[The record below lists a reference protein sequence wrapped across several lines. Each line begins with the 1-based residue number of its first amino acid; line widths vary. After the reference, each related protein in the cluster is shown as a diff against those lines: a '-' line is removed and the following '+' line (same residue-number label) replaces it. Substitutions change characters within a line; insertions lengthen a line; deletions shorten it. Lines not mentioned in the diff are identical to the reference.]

1 MVCICEV
8 KSILKSNSGS
18 RVGRPIDNRPQADS
32 LPYRIALIL
41 AMAWGAAAA
50 DLPYYAVA
58 SGDGGAWPAILG
70 SVGFERHGV
79 EGSRV
84 VVAGG
89 AAAAGDWA
97 KRVEGGTIVILEGAS
112 PLAESFGFRAT
123 TERVRAGRPSDV
135 HNPGMAII
143 WQARLDVPVFET
155 PSGAIVF
162 ARDEWSRAA
171 LEAGVRIGRGAVLWT
186 AVSPG
191 QRGYERFPY
200 LLQALIDL
208 GLEMPYRSARLWAFF
223 DSAYRSRAD
232 LDYFATRWRKAGI
245 SALHVAAWHF
255 FEPSAEQDDYLKRL
269 IEACHR
275 EGVLVYAW
283 MDMPHVSE
291 EFWAKHPEWREKTAL
306 LQDAHLDWRKLMNL
320 TNRDCFQAVSAG
332 LKRLINGFD
341 WDGINLAELYFESLE
356 GMDNP
361 SRFTPMNDD
370 VRALF
375 RREAGF
381 DPLELFHGRSD
392 EPSRR
397 MFLDFRMALA
407 RRMQGDWIRE
417 MEEIRQSKPELDLV
431 LTHVDDGFD
440 PRMRDA
446 IGADAANVLPLLDSH
461 DFTFLVEDPATV
473 WGMGP
478 DRYRTMAERYREL
491 TKHTDKL
498 AIDINIVERYQ
509 DVYPT
514 KQQTG
519 TELFQLVHLAASAF
533 PRVALYF
540 ENSILQA
547 DLPLLSAAAAPVD
560 RVEQDGSKVIVESR
574 FGVGM
579 PWEGPAVVN
588 SRAWPVRSDDTLWL
602 PAGRN
607 VIEPAQHESPL
618 RILDFNG
625 NLRFAEASGQTL
637 KFTYQS
643 NARAIAVLNARAT
656 RLELDGVAA
665 QPIALESGSNFIL
678 SLPRGQHVVQVSTA
692 PMAAAY
698 QAQE

>member
-223 DSAYRSRAD
+223 DSAYRSRVD

-519 TELFQLVHLAASAF
+519 TELFQLLHGAAKAF

-540 ENSILQA
+540 ENSLLTP
-547 DLPLLSAAAAPVD
+547 DLPLLPAGGQAAEHMEKRGEGVVVESAAPVGLNWHGAM
-560 RVEQDGSKVIVESR
+560 VVDGR
-574 FGVGM
+574 Q
-579 PWEGPAVVN
+579 WPAWDGETV
-588 SRAWPVRSDDTLWL
+588 WL
-602 PAGRN
+602 PGGKHLVEPGKTIGPRLLRLNGDLLSARQLDPAE
-607 VIEPAQHESPL
+607 IEFQY
-618 RILDFNG
+618 
-625 NLRFAEASGQTL
+625 AS
-637 KFTYQS
+637 S
-643 NARAIAVLNARAT
+643 SRAIAVFDRKVSALKV
-656 RLELDGVAA
+656 DGRDSSAVFAH
-665 QPIALESGSNFIL
+665 GSVVM
-678 SLPRGQHVVQVSTA
+678 LPRGQHFVTTA
-692 PMAAAY
+692 FD
-698 QAQE
+698 